1 MKFATRMLTK
11 NHEGT
16 LRKGSP
22 KQSTEGHRM
31 INTIKNLLKKEKTTK
46 VRVIV
51 EYETEYDGHINEND
65 IDFTDVFEPDNIKN
79 VKKVSLRKK
88 G

>member
-1 MKFATRMLTK
+1 
-11 NHEGT
+11 
-16 LRKGSP
+16 
-22 KQSTEGHRM
+22 M

-51 EYETEYDGHINEND
+51 EYETKYEGHINEND

-79 VKKVSLRKK
+79 VKKVSLKK
-88 G
+88 RG

>member
-1 MKFATRMLTK
+1 ML
-11 NHEGT
+11 NT
-16 LRKGSP
+16 L
-22 KQSTEGHRM
+22 
-31 INTIKNLLKKEKTTK
+31 KNLLKKEKTTK

-51 EYETEYDGHINEND
+51 EYETEYEGHINENN
-65 IDFTDVFEPDNIKN
+65 IDFTDVFEPNNIKN

>member
-1 MKFATRMLTK
+1 
-11 NHEGT
+11 
-16 LRKGSP
+16 
-22 KQSTEGHRM
+22 M
-31 INTIKNLLKKEKTTK
+31 INTINNLLKKEKTTK

-51 EYETEYDGHINEND
+51 EYDTEYEGHINENN
-65 IDFTDVFEPDNIKN
+65 IDFTDVFEPNNIKN